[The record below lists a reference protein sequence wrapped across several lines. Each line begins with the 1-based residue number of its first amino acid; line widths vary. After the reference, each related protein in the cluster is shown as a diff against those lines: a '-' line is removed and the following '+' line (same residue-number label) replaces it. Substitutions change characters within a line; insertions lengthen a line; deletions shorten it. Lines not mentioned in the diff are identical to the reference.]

1 MTKYNEIQNQFCSAY
16 DKRKLCSYDI
26 EFVDGRTK
34 PLIHQTARF
43 LYILQGKA
51 VFTVDNKDYDI
62 MEDSFIAILPWET
75 TIIKDVSEPLQ
86 FIKIVYNSDFVNSM
100 MKKDLNTSNRLL
112 SVIQP
117 MAEKPIVNLTKQ
129 ESKVIKDIMDV
140 IRDEVGV
147 ESYFDIPEEKEL
159 SQIYVT
165 NKLME
170 LMIQHKRYSSKKECK
185 TRAGYNIELD
195 NRPAIF
201 KYIYSHLAEK
211 MTIKRLSDAF
221 FMSESSA
228 SKYIQEVTG
237 LTFTDLVNEMRIT
250 KVTDMLTYT
259 DLSLNDIAM
268 MTGFSDASHLVRVFT
283 AKMEVSPNE
292 YRQNYKAKEN
302 ILKEKDKSVSYE
314 MINFINTYY
323 TEDIRVTDIAE
334 RFQMTVV
341 GVNRTLMYHVEKNFE
356 ELLHYLRINKACEY
370 LLTTDDAIVDI
381 ALQVGYNTIKTFN
394 RNFLRLKGM
403 TPGEFRKHI
412 NLQKGTETLREE

>member
-1 MTKYNEIQNQFCSAY
+1 
-16 DKRKLCSYDI
+16 
-26 EFVDGRTK
+26 
-34 PLIHQTARF
+34 
-43 LYILQGKA
+43 
-51 VFTVDNKDYDI
+51 
-62 MEDSFIAILPWET
+62 
-75 TIIKDVSEPLQ
+75 
-86 FIKIVYNSDFVNSM
+86 
-100 MKKDLNTSNRLL
+100 
-112 SVIQP
+112 
-117 MAEKPIVNLTKQ
+117 
-129 ESKVIKDIMDV
+129 
-140 IRDEVGV
+140 
-147 ESYFDIPEEKEL
+147 
-159 SQIYVT
+159 
-165 NKLME
+165 
-170 LMIQHKRYSSKKECK
+170 
-185 TRAGYNIELD
+185 
-195 NRPAIF
+195 
-201 KYIYSHLAEK
+201 

-341 GVNRTLMYHVEKNFE
+341 DVNRTLMYHVEKNFE
-356 ELLHYLRINKACEY
+356 ELLHTRRKAMHPS
-370 LLTTDDAIVDI
+370 
-381 ALQVGYNTIKTFN
+381 
-394 RNFLRLKGM
+394 GM
-403 TPGEFRKHI
+403 QT
-412 NLQKGTETLREE
+412 Q